1 MKIQEAGENYLES
14 IYILSKR
21 QHEVRATDICSYLG
35 YSRPTVS
42 TVLKKF
48 REDGYVTVDENNHI
62 ALTELGLS
70 IAEKMYER
78 HKRLTEFFVVLGV
91 DEATAAEDA
100 CKIEHDISPQ
110 TFDALVQQLEK
121 IKQAGV

>member
-78 HKRLTEFFVVLGV
+78 HILISRFLMALGV
-91 DEATAAEDA
+91 SEECALEDA
-100 CKIEHDISPQ
+100 CKIEHDLSEE
-110 TFDALVQQLEK
+110 TFSCMKEYYFKYLTK
-121 IKQAGV
+121 

>member
-21 QHEVRATDICSYLG
+21 QHEVRATDICAYLG

-62 ALTELGLS
+62 SLTELGLS

-78 HKRLTEFFVVLGV
+78 HIVISKFLMALGV
-91 DEATAAEDA
+91 SEKNALEDA
-100 CKIEHDISPQ
+100 CKIEHDLSEE
-110 TFDALVQQLEK
+110 TFFC
-121 IKQAGV
+121 IKEHYFQHLAK

>member
-21 QHEVRATDICSYLG
+21 QQEVRATDICSYLG

-78 HKRLTEFFVVLGV
+78 HIVISRFLMALGV
-91 DEATAAEDA
+91 SEENALEDA
-100 CKIEHDISPQ
+100 CKIEHDLSEE
-110 TFDALVQQLEK
+110 TFGC
-121 IKQAGV
+121 IKDYYLRHFAK

>member
-21 QHEVRATDICSYLG
+21 QQEVRATDICAYLG

-48 REDGYVTVDENNHI
+48 REDGYVTVNENNHI
-62 ALTELGLS
+62 SLTELGLS

-78 HKRLTEFFVVLGV
+78 HILISKFLMSLGV
-91 DEATAAEDA
+91 SEENALEDA
-100 CKIEHDISPQ
+100 CKIEHDLSEE
-110 TFDALVQQLEK
+110 TFRCMKEYYFQNLAK
-121 IKQAGV
+121 

>member
-21 QHEVRATDICSYLG
+21 QQEVRATDICAYLG

-48 REDGYVTVDENNHI
+48 REDGYVTVNENNHI
-62 ALTELGLS
+62 SLTELGLS

-78 HKRLTEFFVVLGV
+78 HILISKFLMSLGV
-91 DEATAAEDA
+91 SEENALEDA
-100 CKIEHDISPQ
+100 CKIEHDLSEE
-110 TFDALVQQLEK
+110 TFRCRKEYYFQNLAK
-121 IKQAGV
+121 